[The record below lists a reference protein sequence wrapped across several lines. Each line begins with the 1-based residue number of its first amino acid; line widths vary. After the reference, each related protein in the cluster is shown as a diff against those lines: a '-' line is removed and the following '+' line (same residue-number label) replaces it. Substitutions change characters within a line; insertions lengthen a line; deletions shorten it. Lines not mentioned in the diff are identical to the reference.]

1 MALTGLRAEID
12 AVDRELVR
20 LLDRRAELVAK
31 VGREKRRA
39 GMGVFVPSREA
50 EVLRKVRSRRRRF
63 PVEALEEIFRAV
75 FRACRS
81 LEGPLRIACLGPA
94 GTYSHEAAL
103 KIFGP
108 DASYRTEGSIAEIFR
123 SVEEAEAEYG
133 VVPFENTTEGV
144 VTHTIDLFW
153 TSPLRVVG
161 EFFLPVSHCLLSKER
176 TPAAVRRVY
185 SHHQALAQARRWL
198 EANLP
203 GARTV
208 EVSSTA
214 EAARRVARM
223 RHAAAVA
230 SEAAARIYGLR
241 VLARDIHDVETN
253 VTRFLVLARSSENTA
268 TGSDKTSVLFT
279 VQDRPGA
286 LFAILSAFK
295 AEGVNMSKIESR
307 PVRGRPWEY
316 FFFVD
321 LEGHEE
327 DAAIRRAVAQAR
339 RKAVEFRV
347 LGSYPCATEGR
358 VG

>member
-1 MALTGLRAEID
+1 MPLTGLRSEID
-12 AVDRELVR
+12 AVDREIVR
-20 LLDRRAELVAK
+20 LLDRRAELVARIGK
-31 VGREKRRA
+31 EKRRA
-39 GMGVFVPSREA
+39 DLGVYVPSREA
-50 EVLRKVRSRRRRF
+50 EVLRKVRRRRRRF
-63 PVEALEEIFRAV
+63 PLEALEEIFRTV

-103 KIFGP
+103 RLFG
-108 DASYRTEGSIAEIFR
+108 AESSYRTESSIAEVFR
-123 SVEEAEAEYG
+123 SVEDRQADYG

-153 TSPLRVVG
+153 NSPLRIVG
-161 EFFLPVSHCLLSKER
+161 ELYLPVSHCLLSRER
-176 TPAAVRRVY
+176 SLASVRRVY
-185 SHHQALAQARRWL
+185 SHYQALAQARSWL
-198 EANLP
+198 MANLP
-203 GARTV
+203 AARTV

-214 EAARRVARM
+214 EAARRVARL

-253 VTRFLVLARSSENTA
+253 VTRFLVLGRSSENRP

-295 AEGVNMSKIESR
+295 DERVNMSKIESR

-327 DAAIRRAVAQAR
+327 DPAIRRAVGQAR
-339 RKAVEFRV
+339 RRAVEFRI

-358 VG
+358 DG